1 MRLSR
6 LHFRQNMSMN
16 LPSRLL
22 GDVCLSKG
30 ERGILRCKVRHLAAA
45 AGAIRS
51 LPNKEKRTTWL
62 VKLGWEEAGSWGL
75 CSLGAHLLIARFA
88 VKLHTHTFNVV
99 CRCAGTWSM
108 CWQVRQ
114 QIIEER
120 GKKASAHHSESEVP
134 RRAILY
140 LPGPVGSI
148 ARYTKAVAEKAVTT
162 VTPSPG
168 FAPSDSIPTH
178 LVLQFP
184 PQRSRFQTAP
194 CLEAPN
200 IPLVESSPGRCGCGT
215 TVSPIAV
222 SSESTVIPA
231 ILTCWPPSTLDS
243 NTTIPTALGRRAP
256 CAFGSNAASI
266 GTAWLLVEAIA
277 VAFIVIRVVVEFDFT
292 ILRNEKEV
300 ARPWWPMRAVRP
312 IR

>member
-1 MRLSR
+1 MQQCMR
-6 LHFRQNMSMN
+6 
-16 LPSRLL
+16 
-22 GDVCLSKG
+22 
-30 ERGILRCKVRHLAAA
+30 I
-45 AGAIRS
+45 
-51 LPNKEKRTTWL
+51 
-62 VKLGWEEAGSWGL
+62 
-75 CSLGAHLLIARFA
+75 
-88 VKLHTHTFNVV
+88 
-99 CRCAGTWSM
+99 
-108 CWQVRQ
+108 
-114 QIIEER
+114 
-120 GKKASAHHSESEVP
+120 
-134 RRAILY
+134 